1 MPGAG
6 TYLEA
11 INSDAGRYGGSGVG
25 NGEGVRTEAARW
37 DGQEQSAQVTLPPL
51 GTLWLVPRPE

>member
-25 NGEGVRTEAARW
+25 NGEGVRTEAAPW